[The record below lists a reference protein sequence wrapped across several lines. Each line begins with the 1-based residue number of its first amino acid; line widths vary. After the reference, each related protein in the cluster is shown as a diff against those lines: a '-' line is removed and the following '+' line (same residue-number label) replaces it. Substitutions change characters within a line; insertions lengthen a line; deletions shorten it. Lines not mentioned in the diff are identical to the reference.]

1 MSTNPPSPNMSPRQ
15 LTLLDI
21 AAPDIAHIGT
31 SCALTLIPLDNVD
44 ESPYKL
50 RDEHDDDSMDFHN
63 FVRSI
68 AQHGVC
74 QPPLLRP
81 KPASSGRYEI
91 VCGHRRIA
99 ALRLNGYHTVEAL
112 IKPLADDTALIL
124 QAVEN
129 VHRRTLTLAE
139 EIRLVTLLLD
149 KFDTQERVALTLQ
162 MSPGWVS
169 KRRRLGEHP
178 LVVVEIMA
186 GRITIE
192 RGYDLVSHAA
202 TEVELVA
209 TLSKAVSARSTPR
222 STQQQSDGTTVPS
235 SVPSAR
241 ERRPA
246 THTSVSAGKY
256 IAVLPDTA
264 GHAETAHRHK
274 RSDPTDDYIDACDS
288 HTARL
293 FTEGHGRAHRQA
305 LLQALMADVEMLS
318 SPASI

>member
-44 ESPYKL
+44 ESPHKL
-50 RDEHDDDSMDFHN
+50 RDEQDDDSMDFHN
-63 FVRSI
+63 FARSI

-81 KPASSGRYEI
+81 KPASSERYEI

-112 IKPLADDTALIL
+112 IKPLDNDTALIL

-129 VHRRTLTLAE
+129 VHRHTLTLAE

-169 KRRRLGEHP
+169 KRRRLGRHT
-178 LVVVEIMA
+178 LVVAAIMA
-186 GRITIE
+186 KRITIE
-192 RGYDLVSHAA
+192 KGYDLACHAT

-209 TLSKAVSARSTPR
+209 ALSKAVSARSAPR
-222 STQQQSDGTTVPS
+222 STQQQSDAPT
-235 SVPSAR
+235 VPSAR

-246 THTSVSAGKY
+246 PHTSVSAGKHV
-256 IAVLPDTA
+256 AVLSDTA

-274 RSDPTDDYIDACDS
+274 CSDPTDDYIDACDS

-293 FTEGHGRAHRQA
+293 FTEGQGRAHRQA
-305 LLQALMADVEMLS
+305 LLQALTADVEMLS
-318 SPASI
+318 APASV